1 MKSILLHIDHDRAL
15 KARLQ
20 VALDIARAT
29 NGHITCLQAVSY
41 EVFAPG
47 DFYGSAIAAAMPV
60 IKENAENLRAE
71 TEAHL
76 ANEGVLWDWRFVYGI
91 APHRLLEHSPLADVV
106 IVGPSE
112 LGDGGRGPSVIAG
125 DLVLHAPV
133 PVLVVPE
140 DTKSFD
146 VSAPI
151 MVAWNGSSES
161 AHALR
166 AAVPLLA
173 AASKVWLVS
182 IAEPADTP
190 RFDLP
195 ALEGA
200 QYLARHGI
208 ACEVVEVPRGE
219 ARIADTLFS
228 AAQMRGCGL
237 MVMGAYGHTRL
248 AEMLLGGVTR
258 HMLTEPQMPILLAH

>member
-1 MKSILLHIDHDRAL
+1 
-15 KARLQ
+15 
-20 VALDIARAT
+20 
-29 NGHITCLQAVSY
+29 
-41 EVFAPG
+41 
-47 DFYGSAIAAAMPV
+47 
-60 IKENAENLRAE
+60 
-71 TEAHL
+71 
-76 ANEGVLWDWRFVYGI
+76 
-91 APHRLLEHSPLADVV
+91 
-106 IVGPSE
+106 
-112 LGDGGRGPSVIAG
+112 
-125 DLVLHAPV
+125 V

-140 DTKSFD
+140 DTKGFD

-200 QYLARHGI
+200 QYLTRHGI

-248 AEMLLGGVTR
+248 AEMLMGGVTR